1 MESIAAFAN
10 PAEVPV
16 DCERPTQTPII
27 AQVQRAEIAGG
38 GGPFVLGGGHPFAP
52 EQVRITSVGLVEVPN
67 PEWDGVTQ
75 SERYIIRD
83 YTFGGLENVGV
94 SSVWLEDAEGNRTPQ
109 QIVSSFAASD
119 TEIVIAVDRNT
130 PPGDYQVILNRNI
143 SGDNQNPV
151 LVESPIGVTLTVGI
165 YDPAN
170 CPEGLG
176 SYTGECG
183 VRPNADPSDGY
194 DASELYAVHAVGA
207 GADEPG
213 FATIQEAV
221 DAASPGDLILV
232 SPGAYDELVIMWKPL
247 KLQGWGAGA
256 VFINARQ
263 SPTEKIIAWRTKV
276 EGLVAD
282 GLIDPLPGQD
292 LPLPGF
298 PALGANIFATEE
310 GAGIFLAGKA
320 TGLDRFNRL
329 TNRGSRIDGFT
340 IVGASQGGAIVANGY
355 TGWLNIGNNRMEA
368 NAGFFGGGVRLGH
381 PTLTFED
388 PNLGLIYPDSVND
401 RINIRYNHIA
411 QNGNTFGGA
420 GAGLSIHTGAD
431 QYRVQKNWICGNFSQ
446 GDGAGIGHM
455 GLSNGGL
462 IEDNLVIFNESFQQA
477 GPVQGSG
484 IFVGGKPA
492 LQPAPVSGLLL
503 SPGSGN
509 VTIDANL
516 IRGNLAGAGD
526 GGGIRI
532 QQANGLDIDANLDD
546 VGPWYDV
553 RVFNNMITNNV
564 AGLAGGGI
572 SVVDSLRAVIRN
584 NQIANNDSTATT
596 ALAFDPTLNQNGN
609 NLTTPQPA
617 GVVSRLHSPD
627 MALLMT
633 DVIADIPTDW
643 LSFSRPVLRDNI
655 VYENRSFFWLNFD
668 DGDPTNGIDTGLFPA
683 NCFPNQCVS
692 DDQLVVDY
700 TDDFGVLEG
709 IVDTGDLHVPRY
721 SLLTD
726 TADNAV
732 YLANATNTT
741 GDPAF
746 VNPYFNGPRGGVN
759 IPEFKTLQTAIAADE
774 GGNFIQVTF
783 SPLTLIETDG
793 DPTTNETTLY
803 DYHITGTS
811 AALDGGGNV
820 AGLLLEDFDNDARAA
835 TGNDIGADELA

>member
-1 MESIAAFAN
+1 
-10 PAEVPV
+10 
-16 DCERPTQTPII
+16 
-27 AQVQRAEIAGG
+27 
-38 GGPFVLGGGHPFAP
+38 
-52 EQVRITSVGLVEVPN
+52 
-67 PEWDGVTQ
+67 
-75 SERYIIRD
+75 
-83 YTFGGLENVGV
+83 
-94 SSVWLEDAEGNRTPQ
+94 
-109 QIVSSFAASD
+109 
-119 TEIVIAVDRNT
+119 
-130 PPGDYQVILNRNI
+130 
-143 SGDNQNPV
+143 
-151 LVESPIGVTLTVGI
+151 
-165 YDPAN
+165 
-170 CPEGLG
+170 
-176 SYTGECG
+176 
-183 VRPNADPSDGY
+183 
-194 DASELYAVHAVGA
+194 
-207 GADEPG
+207 
-213 FATIQEAV
+213 
-221 DAASPGDLILV
+221 
-232 SPGAYDELVIMWKPL
+232 
-247 KLQGWGAGA
+247 
-256 VFINARQ
+256 
-263 SPTEKIIAWRTKV
+263 
-276 EGLVAD
+276 
-282 GLIDPLPGQD
+282 
-292 LPLPGF
+292 
-298 PALGANIFATEE
+298 
-310 GAGIFLAGKA
+310 
-320 TGLDRFNRL
+320 
-329 TNRGSRIDGFT
+329 
-340 IVGASQGGAIVANGY
+340 
-355 TGWLNIGNNRMEA
+355 
-368 NAGFFGGGVRLGH
+368 
-381 PTLTFED
+381 
-388 PNLGLIYPDSVND
+388 
-401 RINIRYNHIA
+401 
-411 QNGNTFGGA
+411 
-420 GAGLSIHTGAD
+420 
-431 QYRVQKNWICGNFSQ
+431 
-446 GDGAGIGHM
+446 
-455 GLSNGGL
+455 
-462 IEDNLVIFNESFQQA
+462 
-477 GPVQGSG
+477 
-484 IFVGGKPA
+484 
-492 LQPAPVSGLLL
+492 
-503 SPGSGN
+503 
-509 VTIDANL
+509 
-516 IRGNLAGAGD
+516 
-526 GGGIRI
+526 
-532 QQANGLDIDANLDD
+532 
-546 VGPWYDV
+546 
-553 RVFNNMITNNV
+553 MITNNV

-835 TGNDIGADELA
+835 TGNDIGADELAP